1 MADLK
6 IKIKKTLVAGDTV
19 YTAGQVFEGT
29 LDTFPEDI
37 RITYLQERWDLIEI
51 LVTPKGVP
59 VAKKFEPI
67 TGGEQ
72 MKIQPLFDKNK
83 VGSVSAVPGIPV
95 TDLPSTEM
103 KSVVVPHKKKGGVK
117 KGQHRPS
124 IINAKPIATQGEKE
138 KIEGIDSDELED
150 GVKVVKKILRL
161 KKEKTNGSNT

>member
-6 IKIKKTLVAGDTV
+6 IKIKKTLVAGDKV

-51 LVTPKGVP
+51 LVTPKGVS
-59 VAKKFEPI
+59 VAKKFEPP
-67 TGGEQ
+67 TVGEQ

-83 VGSVSAVPGIPV
+83 VESVSAVPGTPI

-103 KSVVVPHKKKGGVK
+103 KTAKEIVKKKHSTK
-117 KGQHRPS
+117 KGQLVPS
-124 IINAKPIATQGEKE
+124 TISSEPISAQAEEGEFEGTASNESEAVIKP
-138 KIEGIDSDELED
+138 
-150 GVKVVKKILRL
+150 VKKKLL
-161 KKEKTNGSNT
+161 KPKKK